1 MLNLSRTLQ
10 FTALTLVLASGLAQA
25 QSYPNRPV
33 KIVVPF
39 AAGGPADN
47 YARFMAQRL
56 GEELKQTFVIDN
68 KPGAGSIIGTDLV
81 AKSPAD
87 GYTLLMMSNTHTV
100 NESLIATKPFGL
112 MKDFVGIAP
121 VNYSNL
127 LLVVHPSVPVKS
139 VNELVALAKSKPG
152 KLNYASSGNGTP
164 YHMAGELFKFMAGID
179 MTHVPYKGSSG
190 ARTDIVGGQVDVMFD
205 AETTMAALARDGK
218 VRTLAGTGLTRSA
231 NLQDLPTVSET
242 VPKFEATI
250 WLGLM
255 APKGTPADVVSKL
268 NAEVRKIVNNPEV
281 KAAWAKQGAVPM
293 SMSVPEFDQ
302 YLNAYIAKVSQEK
315 GVALPPL
322 TEALPERI
330 AQPTLSLL
338 LTLVPTDATPYLNAL
353 TWMNTQLSTAQQGL
367 SSMMKP
373 VEGFIWARMKGLP
386 QAHVQEAF
394 ATCDEIAKCMDA
406 RDQAKQASQEQEL
419 VRRLTTFQN
428 PALQTAMKENKRL
441 VEKSEQIQKQAQ
453 SGELLSK
460 FSLPTAKEISVPLIA
475 PEGGSR
481 LSELQKSDPA
491 KYKSLQQQGGS
502 MFALKGL
509 MEQINRTI

>member
-1 MLNLSRTLQ
+1 MSHLSKTLK
-10 FTALTLVLASGLAQA
+10 FTALTLALASGLAYA

-81 AKSPAD
+81 AKSAAD

-100 NESLIATKPFGL
+100 NESLISTKPFAL

-127 LLVVHPSVPVKS
+127 LLVVHPSVPVKT
-139 VNELVALAKSKPG
+139 VGELVALSKPG
-152 KLNYASSGNGTP
+152 KINYASSGNGTP

-205 AETTMAALARDGK
+205 AETTMASLSRDGK
-218 VRTLAGTGLTRSA
+218 VRALAGTGLARSA
-231 NLQDLPTVSET
+231 NLQDLPTVAET
-242 VPKFEATI
+242 VSKFEATI

-255 APKGTPADVVSKL
+255 APKGTPADVVNKL

-302 YLNAYIAKVSQEK
+302 YLNADIAKWANIVKVS
-315 GVALPPL
+315 GA
-322 TEALPERI
+322 
-330 AQPTLSLL
+330 
-338 LTLVPTDATPYLNAL
+338 
-353 TWMNTQLSTAQQGL
+353 
-367 SSMMKP
+367 KP
-373 VEGFIWARMKGLP
+373 
-386 QAHVQEAF
+386 
-394 ATCDEIAKCMDA
+394 D
-406 RDQAKQASQEQEL
+406 
-419 VRRLTTFQN
+419 
-428 PALQTAMKENKRL
+428 
-441 VEKSEQIQKQAQ
+441 
-453 SGELLSK
+453 
-460 FSLPTAKEISVPLIA
+460 
-475 PEGGSR
+475 
-481 LSELQKSDPA
+481 
-491 KYKSLQQQGGS
+491 
-502 MFALKGL
+502 
-509 MEQINRTI
+509 

>member
-1 MLNLSRTLQ
+1 MFNLAPLSKIVAFSL
-10 FTALTLVLASGLAQA
+10 ALTAGLAQA
-25 QSYPNRPV
+25 QSYPNRAV

-56 GEELKQTFVIDN
+56 GEELKQSFVVDN

-100 NESLIATKPFGL
+100 NESLIPSKPFAL

-127 LLVVHPSVPVKS
+127 LLVVHPSVPVKTVS
-139 VNELVALAKSKPG
+139 ELVALAKSKPG

-205 AETTMAALARDGK
+205 AETTMAAMSRDNK
-218 VRTLAGTGLTRSA
+218 VRALGGTGLTRSA
-231 NLQDLPTVSET
+231 NLQDLPTVAET

-255 APKGTPADVVSKL
+255 APKGTPAEVVNKL

-293 SMSVPEFDQ
+293 SMNVPEFDQ
-302 YLNAYIAKVSQEK
+302 YLNADIAKWSNIVKIS
-315 GVALPPL
+315 GA
-322 TEALPERI
+322 
-330 AQPTLSLL
+330 
-338 LTLVPTDATPYLNAL
+338 
-353 TWMNTQLSTAQQGL
+353 
-367 SSMMKP
+367 KP
-373 VEGFIWARMKGLP
+373 
-386 QAHVQEAF
+386 
-394 ATCDEIAKCMDA
+394 D
-406 RDQAKQASQEQEL
+406 
-419 VRRLTTFQN
+419 
-428 PALQTAMKENKRL
+428 
-441 VEKSEQIQKQAQ
+441 
-453 SGELLSK
+453 
-460 FSLPTAKEISVPLIA
+460 
-475 PEGGSR
+475 
-481 LSELQKSDPA
+481 
-491 KYKSLQQQGGS
+491 
-502 MFALKGL
+502 
-509 MEQINRTI
+509 

>member
-1 MLNLSRTLQ
+1 MIKLPHSLK
-10 FTALTLVLASGLAQA
+10 FALLAMTLASGGVQA

-47 YARFMAQRL
+47 YARFMALRL
-56 GEELKQTFVIDN
+56 GEELKQSFVIDN

-100 NESLIATKPFGL
+100 NESLIPSKPFGL

-127 LLVVHPSVPVKS
+127 LLVVHPSVPVKT
-139 VNELVALAKSKPG
+139 VGELVALAKSKPG

-190 ARTDIVGGQVDVMFD
+190 ARTDIVGGQVDLMFD
-205 AETTMAALARDGK
+205 AETTMAVMSRENK
-218 VRTLAGTGLTRSA
+218 VRALAGTGLSRSA
-231 NLQDLPTVSET
+231 NLQDLPTVAET

-255 APKGTPADVVSKL
+255 APKGTPPEVVNKL

-293 SMSVPEFDQ
+293 SMNVSEFEQ
-302 YLNAYIAKVSQEK
+302 YLNADIAKWGNIVKIS
-315 GVALPPL
+315 GA
-322 TEALPERI
+322 
-330 AQPTLSLL
+330 
-338 LTLVPTDATPYLNAL
+338 
-353 TWMNTQLSTAQQGL
+353 
-367 SSMMKP
+367 KP
-373 VEGFIWARMKGLP
+373 
-386 QAHVQEAF
+386 
-394 ATCDEIAKCMDA
+394 D
-406 RDQAKQASQEQEL
+406 
-419 VRRLTTFQN
+419 
-428 PALQTAMKENKRL
+428 
-441 VEKSEQIQKQAQ
+441 
-453 SGELLSK
+453 
-460 FSLPTAKEISVPLIA
+460 
-475 PEGGSR
+475 
-481 LSELQKSDPA
+481 
-491 KYKSLQQQGGS
+491 
-502 MFALKGL
+502 
-509 MEQINRTI
+509 

>member
-1 MLNLSRTLQ
+1 MLNLSRTLK
-10 FTALTLVLASGLAQA
+10 FIALTLALASGLAQA

-56 GEELKQTFVIDN
+56 GEELKQSFVIDN

-100 NESLIATKPFGL
+100 NESLIPTKPFGL

-139 VNELVALAKSKPG
+139 VGELVALAKSKPG

-205 AETTMAALARDGK
+205 AETTMAAMSRDNK
-218 VRTLAGTGLTRSA
+218 VRALAGTGLARSA
-231 NLQDLPTVSET
+231 NLQDLPTVAET

-255 APKGTPADVVSKL
+255 APKGTPADVVNKL
-268 NAEVRKIVNNPEV
+268 NAEVRKIVNNPDV

-293 SMSVPEFDQ
+293 SMNVSEFDQ
-302 YLNAYIAKVSQEK
+302 YLNADIAKWANIVKVS
-315 GVALPPL
+315 GA
-322 TEALPERI
+322 
-330 AQPTLSLL
+330 
-338 LTLVPTDATPYLNAL
+338 
-353 TWMNTQLSTAQQGL
+353 
-367 SSMMKP
+367 KP
-373 VEGFIWARMKGLP
+373 
-386 QAHVQEAF
+386 
-394 ATCDEIAKCMDA
+394 D
-406 RDQAKQASQEQEL
+406 
-419 VRRLTTFQN
+419 
-428 PALQTAMKENKRL
+428 
-441 VEKSEQIQKQAQ
+441 
-453 SGELLSK
+453 
-460 FSLPTAKEISVPLIA
+460 
-475 PEGGSR
+475 
-481 LSELQKSDPA
+481 
-491 KYKSLQQQGGS
+491 
-502 MFALKGL
+502 
-509 MEQINRTI
+509 

>member
-1 MLNLSRTLQ
+1 MLNLSQTLK
-10 FTALTLVLASGLAQA
+10 FTVLTLALASGLAQA

-81 AKSPAD
+81 AKSAAD

-100 NESLIATKPFGL
+100 NESLIPTKPFGL

-127 LLVVHPSVPVKS
+127 LLVVHPSVPVKT
-139 VNELVALAKSKPG
+139 VGELVALAKSKPG

-218 VRTLAGTGLTRSA
+218 VRTLAGTGLARSA
-231 NLQDLPTVSET
+231 NLQDLPTVAET

-268 NAEVRKIVNNPEV
+268 NAEVRKIVNNPDV

-293 SMSVPEFDQ
+293 SMGVSEFDQ
-302 YLNAYIAKVSQEK
+302 YLNADIAKWANIVKVS
-315 GVALPPL
+315 GA
-322 TEALPERI
+322 
-330 AQPTLSLL
+330 
-338 LTLVPTDATPYLNAL
+338 
-353 TWMNTQLSTAQQGL
+353 
-367 SSMMKP
+367 KP
-373 VEGFIWARMKGLP
+373 
-386 QAHVQEAF
+386 
-394 ATCDEIAKCMDA
+394 D
-406 RDQAKQASQEQEL
+406 
-419 VRRLTTFQN
+419 
-428 PALQTAMKENKRL
+428 
-441 VEKSEQIQKQAQ
+441 
-453 SGELLSK
+453 
-460 FSLPTAKEISVPLIA
+460 
-475 PEGGSR
+475 
-481 LSELQKSDPA
+481 
-491 KYKSLQQQGGS
+491 
-502 MFALKGL
+502 
-509 MEQINRTI
+509 

>member
-1 MLNLSRTLQ
+1 MLNLSRTLK
-10 FTALTLVLASGLAQA
+10 FTALTLVLASGLSHA

-56 GEELKQTFVIDN
+56 GEELKQSFVIDN

-100 NESLIATKPFGL
+100 NESLIPTKPFGL

-127 LLVVHPSVPVKS
+127 LLVVHPSVPVKT
-139 VNELVALAKSKPG
+139 VGELVALAKSKPG

-205 AETTMAALARDGK
+205 AETTMAAMSRDNK
-218 VRTLAGTGLTRSA
+218 VRALAGTGLARSA
-231 NLQDLPTVSET
+231 NLQDLPTVAET

-255 APKGTPADVVSKL
+255 APKGTPAEVVNKL
-268 NAEVRKIVNNPEV
+268 NAEVRKIVNNPDV

-293 SMSVPEFDQ
+293 SMSVSEFDQ
-302 YLNAYIAKVSQEK
+302 YLNADIAKWANIVKVS
-315 GVALPPL
+315 GA
-322 TEALPERI
+322 
-330 AQPTLSLL
+330 
-338 LTLVPTDATPYLNAL
+338 
-353 TWMNTQLSTAQQGL
+353 
-367 SSMMKP
+367 KP
-373 VEGFIWARMKGLP
+373 
-386 QAHVQEAF
+386 
-394 ATCDEIAKCMDA
+394 D
-406 RDQAKQASQEQEL
+406 
-419 VRRLTTFQN
+419 
-428 PALQTAMKENKRL
+428 
-441 VEKSEQIQKQAQ
+441 
-453 SGELLSK
+453 
-460 FSLPTAKEISVPLIA
+460 
-475 PEGGSR
+475 
-481 LSELQKSDPA
+481 
-491 KYKSLQQQGGS
+491 
-502 MFALKGL
+502 
-509 MEQINRTI
+509 

>member
-1 MLNLSRTLQ
+1 MSHLSKTLK
-10 FTALTLVLASGLAQA
+10 FTALTLALASGLVHA

-81 AKSPAD
+81 AKSAAD

-100 NESLIATKPFGL
+100 NESLISTKPFAL

-127 LLVVHPSVPVKS
+127 LLVVHPSVPVKT
-139 VNELVALAKSKPG
+139 VGELVALAKSKPG
-152 KLNYASSGNGTP
+152 KINYASSGNGTP

-205 AETTMAALARDGK
+205 AETTMASLSRDGK
-218 VRTLAGTGLTRSA
+218 VRALAGTGLARSA
-231 NLQDLPTVSET
+231 NLQDLPTVAET
-242 VPKFEATI
+242 VSKFEATI

-255 APKGTPADVVSKL
+255 APKGTPADVVNKL
-268 NAEVRKIVNNPEV
+268 NAEVRKVVNNPEV

-302 YLNAYIAKVSQEK
+302 YLNADIAKWANIVKVS
-315 GVALPPL
+315 GA
-322 TEALPERI
+322 
-330 AQPTLSLL
+330 
-338 LTLVPTDATPYLNAL
+338 
-353 TWMNTQLSTAQQGL
+353 
-367 SSMMKP
+367 KP
-373 VEGFIWARMKGLP
+373 
-386 QAHVQEAF
+386 
-394 ATCDEIAKCMDA
+394 D
-406 RDQAKQASQEQEL
+406 
-419 VRRLTTFQN
+419 
-428 PALQTAMKENKRL
+428 
-441 VEKSEQIQKQAQ
+441 
-453 SGELLSK
+453 
-460 FSLPTAKEISVPLIA
+460 
-475 PEGGSR
+475 
-481 LSELQKSDPA
+481 
-491 KYKSLQQQGGS
+491 
-502 MFALKGL
+502 
-509 MEQINRTI
+509 